1 MKRITEVLETEPD
14 ITYNENAP
22 EQDLEGTVEFRNVS
36 FKYDGDDT
44 PALED
49 ISFKASVGEM
59 VGIVGATGSG
69 KSTLAQLI
77 PRLYDPTEGEVI
89 IGGTNLKDINKK
101 TLRSTVS
108 FVLQR
113 AILFSERLQTI
124 YVMVKKTQLP
134 KKWNTQVK

>member
-1 MKRITEVLETEPD
+1 VGDMAADNPEVIGAIASFMNYLMQIMMAIIIGGMLMMMASRALISLKRITEVLETEPD
-14 ITYNENAP
+14 ITYNESAP

-69 KSTLAQLI
+69 KSTLAQL
-77 PRLYDPTEGEVI
+77 
-89 IGGTNLKDINKK
+89 
-101 TLRSTVS
+101 
-108 FVLQR
+108 
-113 AILFSERLQTI
+113 
-124 YVMVKKTQLP
+124 
-134 KKWNTQVK
+134 